1 MRLKA
6 SLQGTGGGPAMS
18 FLLLFT
24 PQCLCRARFL
34 LVPKGSA
41 CSQGGGEDVDPHES
55 VAALR

>member
-1 MRLKA
+1 
-6 SLQGTGGGPAMS
+6 MS